1 MLKLTANMATLIT
14 GREKRCSDL
23 PIKRLAMKND
33 KFIIMKYKSTQ
44 LFIFLALATSLSC
57 TKAQIKLGAHQTTN
71 YFPLLSQ
78 KNIAV
83 VANQTSMIDNVHLV
97 DSLLGANINVLK
109 VFSPEHGF
117 RGKADAGTYIENEI
131 DKLSGLPIVSLYGKN
146 KKPSFEQLQNLD
158 IIVFDIQDVGARFY
172 TYISTLHYVMEAAA
186 QNNISL
192 IVLDRPNPN
201 IHYTDGPVLD
211 TAFTSFVGMHPIP
224 VVHGMTIGEYAQMIN
239 GQNWLIDGLTCELT
253 VIKMKNYDRQT
264 KYDLPIN
271 PSPNLPNSISINL
284 YPSLC
289 FFEGT
294 NVSVGRG
301 TDIPF
306 QHFGAPYLQTD
317 YSFIPKSGP
326 GSKYPKYE
334 NVKCFGEDLR
344 NENLLSQINLE
355 YLLFAFQNCD
365 DKENFFNNF
374 FAKLAGGNNLRDQ
387 IITGKSANEIRQ
399 SWQKGL
405 QEFKEMREPYLLY

>member
-1 MLKLTANMATLIT
+1 
-14 GREKRCSDL
+14 
-23 PIKRLAMKND
+23 
-33 KFIIMKYKSTQ
+33 MKYKSTQ

-57 TKAQIKLGAHQTTN
+57 TKAQIKLGADLTAD
-71 YFPLLSQ
+71 YFPLLSE
-78 KNIAV
+78 KNVAV
-83 VANQTSMIDNVHLV
+83 VANQTSMIVNTHLV
-97 DSLLGANINVLK
+97 DSLLEANINVLK

-117 RGKADAGTYIENEI
+117 RGKADAGSYIENEI

-172 TYISTLHYVMEAAA
+172 TYISTLDYVMEAAA
-186 QNNISL
+186 QNNISV

-201 IHYTDGPVLD
+201 IHYVDGPVLD

-239 GQNWLIDGLTCELT
+239 GQSWLEDGLKCDLT

-264 KYDLPIN
+264 KYNLPIN
-271 PSPNLPNSISINL
+271 PSPNLPNSIAINL

-317 YSFIPKSGP
+317 YSFTPKSGP

-334 NVKCFGEDLR
+334 NVICFGKDLR
-344 NENLLSQINLE
+344 MEKTLDFINLE
-355 YLLFAFQNCD
+355 YLIYAYQKCD
-365 DKENFFNNF
+365 DKDAFFNNF
-374 FAKLAGGNNLRDQ
+374 FDKLAGGNTLREQ
-387 IITGKSANEIRQ
+387 IVSGKSSEEIRQ

>member
-57 TKAQIKLGAHQTTN
+57 TKAQIKLGAQQTTN
-71 YFPLLSQ
+71 YFPLLSV

-83 VANQTSMIDNVHLV
+83 VANQTSMINNVHLV
-97 DSLLGANINVLK
+97 DSLIGADVNVLK

-117 RGKADAGTYIENEI
+117 RGKADAGSHIENEI

-146 KKPSFEQLQNLD
+146 KKPSSHQLQNID
-158 IIVFDIQDVGARFY
+158 VIVFDIQDVGARFY

-186 QNNISL
+186 QNNISV

-201 IHYTDGPVLD
+201 IHYVDGPVLD

-239 GQNWLIDGLTCELT
+239 GQKWLEDELSCDLT
-253 VIKMKNYDRQT
+253 VIKMQNYDRQT
-264 KYDLPIN
+264 KYDLPVN
-271 PSPNLPNSISINL
+271 PSPNLSNSIAINL

-301 TDIPF
+301 TNIPF

-317 YSFIPKSGP
+317 YSFTPKSGP
-326 GSKYPKYE
+326 GSKYPKYQ
-334 NVKCFGEDLR
+334 NQKCFGKNLTM
-344 NENLLSQINLE
+344 ENTLDYINLD
-355 YLLFAFQNCD
+355 YLIYAFQNCLDKD
-365 DKENFFNNF
+365 DFFNNF

-387 IITGKSANEIRQ
+387 IISGNSANEIRQ

-405 QEFKEMREPYLLY
+405 QEFNEMREPYLLY

>member
-1 MLKLTANMATLIT
+1 
-14 GREKRCSDL
+14 
-23 PIKRLAMKND
+23 
-33 KFIIMKYKSTQ
+33 MKYKSTQ

-57 TKAQIKLGAHQTTN
+57 TNAQIKLGADQTTV
-71 YFPLLSQ
+71 YFPLLSE
-78 KNIAV
+78 KKVAV
-83 VANQTSMIDNVHLV
+83 VANQTSVIDSTHLV
-97 DSLLGANINVLK
+97 DSLLGAGIDVIK

-117 RGKADAGTYIENEI
+117 RGKADAGSYIENEI

-146 KKPSFEQLQNLD
+146 KKPSAEQLRNLD
-158 IIVFDIQDVGARFY
+158 IIIFDIQDVGARFY

-186 QNNISL
+186 QSNISV

-201 IHYTDGPVLD
+201 IHYVDGPILD

-239 GQNWLIDGLTCELT
+239 GQNWLEDGLKCDLRVVKIE
-253 VIKMKNYDRQT
+253 NYDRQT

-271 PSPNLPNSISINL
+271 PSPNLPNSVSINL

-289 FFEGT
+289 FLEGT

-306 QHFGAPYLQTD
+306 QHFGAPYLKTG

-334 NVKCFGEDLR
+334 NLKCFGKDLR
-344 NENLLSQINLE
+344 MEKTLDFINLE
-355 YLLFAFQNCD
+355 YLIYAYQNCD
-365 DKENFFNNF
+365 DKDAFFNDF
-374 FAKLAGGNNLRDQ
+374 FAKLAGGNSLREQ
-387 IITGKSANEIRQ
+387 IIAGKSADQIRQ
-399 SWQKGL
+399 TWQKGL
-405 QEFKEMREPYLLY
+405 HEFRKMRESYLLYSL